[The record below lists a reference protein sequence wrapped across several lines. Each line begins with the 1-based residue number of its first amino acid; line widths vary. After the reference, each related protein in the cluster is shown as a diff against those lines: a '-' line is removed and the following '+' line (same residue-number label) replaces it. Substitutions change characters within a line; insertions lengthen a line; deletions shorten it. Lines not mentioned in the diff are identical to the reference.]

1 MLITLLVIVIMEIGV
16 NMIRVAYYEIDVLRD
31 TNQGEKCRIAVFR
44 TGRLVKTIEA
54 KDRNEAKQRLIEM
67 IEQMLS
73 EIYD

>member
-1 MLITLLVIVIMEIGV
+1 MV
-16 NMIRVAYYEIDVLRD
+16 RVALYEIDVLRD

-54 KDRNEAKQRLIEM
+54 KDRNEAKQRLIEI

-73 EIYD
+73 EVYD